1 MEQQSTK
8 ARIFQDLV
16 KKGMNPMVAAGWV
29 GNWDVE
35 TGGFKQ
41 MQEQN
46 PSSGQGGYG
55 WGQWTGPRRQG
66 LFDFATQNKLDP
78 NSYEANFGYA
88 EQERQQGKHFPV
100 GFSEM
105 VAQKAKTPG
114 EAALMISQQAQR
126 PAKGMEHNPERMA
139 SAEELYAS
147 AKPEENN
154 VSDKSIKLVRADTGE
169 MGEAPTQPEQPKARA
184 KVRDFMSGS
193 MQGGLAGMANPGYQ
207 DMSSYSDD
215 KLQSLIGLLLAGAMG
230 GQRSRQRVR

>member
-46 PSSGQGGYG
+46 PASGQGGYG

-66 LFDFATQNKLDP
+66 LFDFAKQNNLDP

-88 EQERQQGKHFPV
+88 ELERQQGRYFPV

-105 VAQKAKTPG
+105 VAQKAKTPA

-126 PAKGMEHNPERMA
+126 PAAGMEHNDLRSK

-147 AKPEENN
+147 AQPAATPGTQQGIQIPRANENAKN
-154 VSDKSIKLVRADTGE
+154 A
-169 MGEAPTQPEQPKARA
+169 EAPNAPQQPQRQIPMGDATG
-184 KVRDFMSGS
+184 FMNAGFA
-193 MQGGLAGMANPGYQ
+193 GLSNPGFQ
-207 DMSSYSDD
+207 DMSGYSDD
-215 KLQSLIGLLLAGAMG
+215 RLQSLMGLLLAGAMG